1 MSRHTKQRSLLI
13 DALRALA
20 SILVVLHHLAF
31 YGPMADHVRPFGPRL
46 WQWMA
51 NDARMAVQV
60 FLVLGGY
67 LAARSLAPA
76 GRLGEAPLGPLLW
89 NRFLRLALPY
99 YVILLIAVAGNELAR
114 AWMAHDSISA
124 PPSLGQL
131 LAHVV
136 LLHDLLG
143 YEALSAG
150 LWYVAIDMQLFLLM
164 AALLW
169 FGRFADREMPRSHAR
184 RPVNAAAVLVSLLG
198 LVSLFYFNR
207 DYAWDAW
214 VLYFFG
220 AYALGALAWWASN
233 QARALPWL
241 IAMAACTAGA
251 LLMTFRA
258 GLLLALI
265 VALLLGWTTW
275 RRRTGYPAAISA
287 PTVPGAT
294 GNAISWFGR
303 ISYSLFLVHF
313 PVCLVVN
320 AAFTRFMPAA
330 AGWQSLGIVVAFA
343 TSVVAGAL
351 FHRFV
356 EIPLMRWVGQ
366 TTGVPAAGISLK
378 PSPPPT

>member
-1 MSRHTKQRSLLI
+1 MSRHTKQHSLLI

-20 SILVVLHHLAF
+20 SILIVLHHLAF

-60 FLVLGGY
+60 FLVLGGF

-76 GRLGEAPLGPLLW
+76 GRLGVAPLGPLLW

-131 LAHVV
+131 LAHVL

-169 FGRFADREMPRSHAR
+169 FGRFADRKMHRLHAR
-184 RPVNAAAVLVSLLG
+184 RPFNGALVLVSLLG
-198 LVSLFYFNR
+198 LVSLFHFNR

-241 IAMAACTAGA
+241 IAMTACTAGA

-258 GLLLALI
+258 GLLLALV

-275 RRRTGYPAAISA
+275 RHRTGHSAAIPA
-287 PTVPGAT
+287 PDGPDAV
-294 GNAISWFGR
+294 GNTIRWLGR

-313 PVCLVVN
+313 PVCLVIN
-320 AAFTRFMPAA
+320 AAFTRFMPSA
-330 AGWQSLGIVVAFA
+330 AGWQALGIGVAFA
-343 TSVVAGAL
+343 ASVASGAL

-356 EIPLMRWVGQ
+356 ETPLMHRVGR
-366 TTGVPAAGISLK
+366 TTVAPGTVISLK
-378 PSPPPT
+378 PSPPPP